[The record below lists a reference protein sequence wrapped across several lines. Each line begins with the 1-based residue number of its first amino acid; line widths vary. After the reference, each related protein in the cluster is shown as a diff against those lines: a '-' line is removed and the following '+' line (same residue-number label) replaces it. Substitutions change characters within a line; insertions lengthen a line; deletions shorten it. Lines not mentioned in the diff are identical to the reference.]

1 MNKKDNAQIERTLD
15 WLLEF
20 DRKMV
25 GSSDYSDSPSYDNFD
40 SEYESIVDASAE
52 SWDRI
57 DQNLNDLIDKSMD
70 SFLDKV

>member
-25 GSSDYSDSPSYDNFD
+25 GSSDYSDSLSYDNFD